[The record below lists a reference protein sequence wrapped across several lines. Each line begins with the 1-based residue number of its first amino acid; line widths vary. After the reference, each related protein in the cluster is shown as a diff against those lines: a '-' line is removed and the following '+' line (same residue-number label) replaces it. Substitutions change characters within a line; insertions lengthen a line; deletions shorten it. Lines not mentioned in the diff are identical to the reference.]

1 MGYQPRIATKTDGLL
16 ALPLPEVVRAGAG
29 VERGPGRAE
38 MVELRRRIG
47 AALAADAHPGGVAS
61 TGFAA
66 LDTHLPWGGLPVA
79 GLHEAGGLAATAFSV
94 LLVRAL
100 LARPGESRPVLWCQS
115 EMSERERGRLHGPGL
130 ADLGLDP
137 GRFIF
142 VTPRREREVLWA
154 MEEALVSGA
163 VAVAVAEAGAL
174 GMTESRRLQL
184 AAGRGGAT
192 GLVLRGPE
200 SDRGA
205 SAALTRWRVDPA
217 GAPAAGGSPLPL
229 PGPARFDLS
238 LWRCR
243 GGTPGRWSLE
253 QDAETFRFTVAA
265 ALVDRPAEAV
275 RAG

>member
-1 MGYQPRIATKTDGLL
+1 MGYQPRIANAPAGGLL
-16 ALPLPEVVRAGAG
+16 ALPVPPERDRPDVAD
-29 VERGPGRAE
+29 
-38 MVELRRRIG
+38 LRRRIG
-47 AALAADAHPGGVAS
+47 AAPGDAAHPGVVAS
-61 TGFAA
+61 TGFARV
-66 LDTHLPWGGLPVA
+66 DRHLPWGGLPVA
-79 GLHEAGGLAATAFSV
+79 GLHEVAGLAATTFAV

-100 LARPGESRPVLWCQS
+100 LARPEERRPVLWCQS

-130 ADLGLDP
+130 VDLGLDP

-154 MEEALVSGA
+154 MEEALVCGA
-163 VAVAVAEAGAL
+163 VALAVGEVAAL

-184 AAGRGGAT
+184 AARRGGAA

-205 SAALTRWRVDPA
+205 SAALTRWRMDP
-217 GAPAAGGSPLPL
+217 GEHPAADGVPLPL
-229 PGPARFDLS
+229 PGTARHDLS

-243 GGTPGRWSLE
+243 GGTPGRWSLT

-265 ALVDRPAEAV
+265 ALADRPPETAL
-275 RAG
+275 AG